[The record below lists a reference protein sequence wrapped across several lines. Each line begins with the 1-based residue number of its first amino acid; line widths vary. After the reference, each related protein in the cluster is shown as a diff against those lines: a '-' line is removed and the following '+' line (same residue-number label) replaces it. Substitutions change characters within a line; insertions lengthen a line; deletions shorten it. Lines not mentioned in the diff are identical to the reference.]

1 MTESDKIAEA
11 PSGRTAGMD
20 VLVGLTC
27 GRGSSQDAPTMVLT
41 SRIRWRLALATAAIA
56 ILPLSVA
63 IMVAASVVR
72 KTADRFYIPEIGA
85 RLDQSLGLYQELAK
99 VIKTSMRH
107 AADAIA
113 ARESLRVAAQKHDA
127 EAMRVELAGML
138 RSYVG
143 LVSATVVGADGS
155 VLVSVDRGR
164 PVDEATER
172 ELLLERPLGGD
183 EAESPRIHLVFVTD
197 RARLEELEGMGR
209 FLDTYHQVERRRS
222 EDERSYVAAFAA
234 LLGIT
239 VLVAVAFGLWIARG
253 PTVRL
258 VSVASALQR
267 MATGDLTVRVS
278 ERGRDEIGDLARAFN
293 RMVAEIETSR
303 ARIEYLQRI
312 GAWQEMARRLAH
324 EIKNPLTP
332 ILLAVQEVHQR
343 CPNEPA
349 AFRNLVDETSR
360 IVEDEVETLRRLV
373 SEFSGFARM
382 PQVRLS
388 LGDLAGFLK
397 LQRRRLELLD
407 ETEIL
412 DDENPSV
419 IPDMGPTTQLVLE
432 VPDEEARA
440 LFDRHM
446 LKRAIV
452 NLVRNGAQAMA
463 GAGRT
468 DGRVLLRLAGEGDY
482 WVLDVVDEGPGI
494 PEAMRDVIFDPYVT
508 TKKTGTG
515 LGLAIVKKIVV
526 EHGGTIVAES
536 CATGG
541 ARMRIRLP
549 KYGTAAARG
558 LSSAEEET
566 SQPSS
571 PAPAFSGLPERQT

>member
-1 MTESDKIAEA
+1 
-11 PSGRTAGMD
+11 
-20 VLVGLTC
+20 
-27 GRGSSQDAPTMVLT
+27 MVLT
-41 SRIRWRLALATAAIA
+41 SRIRWRMALATAAIA
-56 ILPLSVA
+56 ILPLLVA
-63 IMVAASVVR
+63 IIVAASMVR

-113 ARESLRVAAQKHDA
+113 AREALRVAALKRDTD
-127 EAMRVELAGML
+127 AMRGELTQALGT
-138 RSYVG
+138 YVG
-143 LVSATVVGADGS
+143 LVSATVVGADGTI
-155 VLVSVDRGR
+155 LLSVDRGR

-172 ELLLERPLGGD
+172 ELPLERVLGSD
-183 EAESPRIHLVFVTD
+183 EADSPKIKLVFVTD

-209 FLDTYHQVERRRS
+209 FLDTYHQIERRRS
-222 EDERSYVAAFAA
+222 DDERSYVAAFAS

-253 PTVRL
+253 PTMRL

-267 MATGDLTVRVS
+267 MATGDLTVRVQ

-293 RMVAEIETSR
+293 RMVAEISTSR

-343 CPNEPA
+343 CPEEPR
-349 AFRNLVDETSR
+349 AFRGLVDETSR

-388 LGDLAGFLK
+388 RGDLAEFLK

-419 IPDMGPTTQLVLE
+419 IPDVVPTTQLILE
-432 VPDEEARA
+432 VPEEEAQA
-440 LFDRHM
+440 VFDRHM

-452 NLVRNGAQAMA
+452 NLVRNAAQAMA

-468 DGRVLLRLAGEGDY
+468 DGHVRLRLAGEGDY

-494 PEAMRDVIFDPYVT
+494 PEAMREVIFDPYVT

-515 LGLAIVKKIVV
+515 LGLAIVKKVIV
-526 EHGGTIVAES
+526 EHGGTIVAEAG
-536 CATGG
+536 ATGG
-541 ARMRIRLP
+541 ACMRIRLP
-549 KYGTAAARG
+549 KYGTLAAMG
-558 LSSAEEET
+558 LESAQEEN
-566 SQPSS
+566 SQP
-571 PAPAFSGLPERQT
+571 PAPAPSLPALPERYT